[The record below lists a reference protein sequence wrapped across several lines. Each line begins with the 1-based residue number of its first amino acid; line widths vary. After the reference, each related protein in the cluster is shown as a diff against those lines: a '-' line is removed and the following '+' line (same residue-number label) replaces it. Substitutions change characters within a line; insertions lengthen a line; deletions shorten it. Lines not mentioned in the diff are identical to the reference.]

1 MSYGIYLLVM
11 AGVTYLVR
19 AIPFAVFNKKIE
31 NRFFHSFL
39 AYVPYAVLTAMT
51 FPAIFYST
59 GSEVSAAAG
68 TVVAVVLAYFGRG
81 LLTVALCACGVVFL
95 VGGIL

>member
-31 NRFFHSFL
+31 NRFFRSFL
-39 AYVPYAVLTAMT
+39 AY
-51 FPAIFYST
+51 
-59 GSEVSAAAG
+59 
-68 TVVAVVLAYFGRG
+68 
-81 LLTVALCACGVVFL
+81 GVVKL
-95 VGGIL
+95 